1 MTDDGMNLAR
11 SNSSSISGNLVQKCS
26 DMAILLLASNGVTV
40 EDNTIVNSKWG
51 LLTIDATS
59 LFVR

>member
-1 MTDDGMNLAR
+1 MTNDGMNLAR

-26 DMAILLLASNGVTV
+26 NMAIVLLELSGVTV
-40 EDNTIVNSKWG
+40 EDNTIVNSKGG
-51 LLTIDATS
+51 LWTSDATS

>member
-26 DMAILLLASNGVTV
+26 DMAIVLLELSGVTV
-40 EDNTIVNSKWG
+40 EDNTIVNSKG
-51 LLTIDATS
+51 ALD
-59 LFVR
+59 